1 MKLFKVLS
9 KVNQIEKISF
19 LKILDGFC
27 TESRKITPQV
37 DQILSQ
43 GANQLKNVDDAN
55 IAKLFNL
62 LNEKYSAHLEKK
74 LNLATISLIL

>member
-1 MKLFKVLS
+1 MNLLKILS

-37 DQILSQ
+37 DHRN
-43 GANQLKNVDDAN
+43 GVK
-55 IAKLFNL
+55 
-62 LNEKYSAHLEKK
+62 SALDPCC
-74 LNLATISLIL
+74 